1 MDNKYLVKSQVHKN
15 QRFLKEKDGT
25 NVKIY
30 LFTNQCHCGK
40 KLGWVGFPKSYIIFR
55 VGYGKCLRQ
64 LTRSVGGVKKDQKYA
79 YVILEWSLIK

>member
-1 MDNKYLVKSQVHKN
+1 MDNKYLVKSQVHTN

-40 KLGWVGFPKSYIIFR
+40 KIGVGGFSKI
-55 VGYGKCLRQ
+55 LRNFQSWLWQ
-64 LTRSVGGVKKDQKYA
+64 LTRWGGGVKKGQKYA
-79 YVILEWSLIK
+79 YVIFEWSLIQFLK